1 MPPRLRLRL
10 LALALLAAC
19 AVGALFYELGRWR
32 GLALAGAAAGGRA
45 RADALAASAALGA
58 SADAL
63 RSSVRALMAS
73 VRAQAPLPSARP
85 SATLLSLLRRTWPFD
100 ALLRAIGEG

>member
-1 MPPRLRLRL
+1 MPPRVRLRL

-45 RADALAASAALGA
+45 RADALAASAAL
-58 SADAL
+58 

-73 VRAQAPLPSARP
+73 VRAQAPLPAARP

-100 ALLRAIGEG
+100 VLLRAIGEG